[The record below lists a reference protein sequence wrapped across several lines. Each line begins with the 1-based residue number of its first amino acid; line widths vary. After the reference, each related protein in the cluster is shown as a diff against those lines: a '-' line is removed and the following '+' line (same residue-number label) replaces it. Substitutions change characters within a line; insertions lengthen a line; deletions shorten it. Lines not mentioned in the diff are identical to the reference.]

1 MGKQAQAPKED
12 DPMKKGDRYPHQGER
27 VFLPGTDQAIGIIDG
42 AMFHRAVLGS
52 LHRFRRSPGP
62 GWALD
67 LVVFQ
72 ELEGRVEHIRVVD
85 METDV
90 EYVTPYWRFQNM
102 GRKIQFGEYGVQLL
116 LNLRYWVTTQLTAPD
131 EALKELL

>member
-1 MGKQAQAPKED
+1 MGKQAQAPEKEV
-12 DPMKKGDRYPHQGER
+12 MKEGDRYPHQGER

-42 AMFHRAVLGS
+42 DTFHRAVIGS
-52 LHRFRRSPGP
+52 LHRLRSHPGP

-90 EYVTPYWRFQNM
+90 EYMTPYWRFKNM
-102 GRKIQFGEYGVQLL
+102 GRKIHFGPYREQLV
-116 LNLRYWVTTQLTAPD
+116 LNLRYWVTTQLKAPD